1 LNEEKTLH
9 YYDQNAE
16 DTARRYETADLSE
29 LLTRAYRFFTE
40 EKTEPPEILE
50 IGPGS
55 GRDAAWFL
63 RQGAVWQGIDG
74 SEAMIDQAI
83 ELHPELR
90 GKLSLHLLPAPLP
103 FRDSSFSAC
112 YAAAVLM
119 HLPAGE
125 ARVVLHEISRV
136 LKPRGRLVFSVPL
149 NRPHI
154 DESGLDDRGR
164 RFTNQTEEQW
174 QKDAEAAG
182 FKVRAKTVQQDS
194 LDREGIVWLSL
205 FCEGGGER
213 Y

>member
-1 LNEEKTLH
+1 MLMTRDKTLD
-9 YYDQNAE
+9 YYDQNAP
-16 DTARRYETADLSE
+16 DTARRYETADLSS
-29 LLTRAYRFFTE
+29 LLTRAYRFFTGE
-40 EKTEPPEILE
+40 NTEPPNILE

-63 RQGAVWQGIDG
+63 RQGAAWQGIDG
-74 SEAMIDQAI
+74 SDAMIAQAE

-90 GKLSLHLLPAPLP
+90 GRLRHHRLPDPLP
-103 FRDSSFSAC
+103 FRDGSFSAC

-119 HLPAGE
+119 HLPARE
-125 ARVVLHEISRV
+125 ARDVLHEISRV

-174 QKDAEAAG
+174 EKDAAAAG
-182 FKVRAKTVQQDS
+182 FTVLEKTVQQDS

-205 FCEGGGER
+205 FCVGGK
-213 Y
+213 